1 MKKFLSI
8 ILSAVLLLSA
18 VLPVGAASFSDVKS
32 SSWYYS
38 SVNYVADKGIMQ
50 GTSSKAFSPEAN
62 LTRAMGVTLIYR
74 LAGSPAASGVSI
86 PFGDVKSGQWYT
98 DAVKWAYQS
107 GVVTGKSSTYFDVD
121 GDITRAEFATI
132 LNRYS
137 SYRKYTLPRVRTG
150 IVTDFAEIPDWAL
163 AAVDTMYKAGIING
177 KDDGTFDPNAKI
189 TRAEAAAMIERFDKA
204 PKNANNNSG
213 TGDETPPKN
222 PEVSTTGN
230 LVIKEKKYA
239 YGNVDVMI
247 LNVENQ
253 TSTDID
259 VYFFGKFMDASGKE
273 LKTVISR
280 VNGFPANYRNYV
292 IMEPGVKFAKFSVEV
307 KATKYKDTAY
317 MKYVAFDSELSD
329 VNIMKMSNSNMF
341 GTGTSYEKGKERLG
355 FYVTFN
361 YFNSSERDAGI
372 ETNISIPSDMAF
384 IDNEGN
390 LLAILH
396 YTGCI
401 KSGYVGYKSQLPIA
415 EHILYDNW
423 KKPDNFKL
431 SMLVGIQSAT
441 LYG

>member
-1 MKKFLSI
+1 MKKFLSF
-8 ILSAVLLLSA
+8 ILSAVILLSA
-18 VLPVGAASFSDVKS
+18 VITVSAASFSDVKS
-32 SSWYYS
+32 SAWYYS
-38 SVNYVADKGIMQ
+38 SVNYVSDKGIMQ
-50 GTSSKAFSPEAN
+50 GTSSGKFSPNAN
-62 LTRAMGVTLIYR
+62 LTRAMGVTLIHR
-74 LAGSPAASGVSI
+74 LAGTPSASGASI
-86 PFGDVKSGQWYT
+86 PFTDVKSGQWYT
-98 DAVKWAYQS
+98 DAVKWAYKN
-107 GVVTGKSSTYFDVD
+107 GIVTGKSSTYFDVN

-137 SYRKYTLPRVRTG
+137 NHRNYTLPRTRMD
-150 IVTDFAEIPDWAL
+150 IFSDFNKIPTWAIS
-163 AAVDTMYKAGIING
+163 AVDTMYKAGIING

-222 PEVSTTGN
+222 PTVSTTGN

-259 VYFFGKFMDASGKE
+259 VYFFGKFMDSSGKE

-280 VNGFPANYRNYV
+280 VNGLPANYQNYV
-292 IMEPGVKFAKFSVEV
+292 IMEPGIKFDKFSVEV
-307 KATKYKDTAY
+307 EAKKYKETAY
-317 MKYVAFDSELSD
+317 MKYIAFDSELEE
-329 VNIMKMSNSNMF
+329 VNIMEMSNSNMF

-355 FYVTFN
+355 FYVTFS

-372 ETNISIPSDMAF
+372 ETEIYMPCDMAF
-384 IDNEGN
+384 IDNQGN
-390 LLAILH
+390 LLAIIH
-396 YTGCI
+396 YKGVI
-401 KSGYVGYKSQLPIA
+401 ESGNVGYKSQLPIA

-423 KKPDNFKL
+423 KKPANFKL